1 MKAELI
7 DENMQIAF
15 DEKDNADLKED
26 AESVLKAVF
35 ERLSGNDSMAI
46 QQNELVNSQMMIMN
60 CNAEQMIAV
69 IKKYLED
76 FQAEIVF
83 VGENKKAKEVIVSV
97 RAETE
102 QKSGVYEIQE
112 DFSLLYSK
120 LNDNPLIARI
130 LKALK

>member
-1 MKAELI
+1 MKAEQI
-7 DENMQIAF
+7 DGNMQIAF
-15 DEKDNADLKED
+15 DEKDNAELKED
-26 AESVLKAVF
+26 AESLLKAVF

-60 CNAEQMIAV
+60 CTAEQMIAV

-83 VGENKKAKEVIVSV
+83 VGEHKLSKTVIVSV
-97 RAETE
+97 RTETE